1 MSIVLRSL
9 ILPFLLVGLTGCLSG
24 GGQPSLAPAS
34 EGVAALRGGLV
45 GQAGRVQLPSDVMRQ
60 ALEAEYQALQFGR
73 VGVPTRWEA
82 DGYVGEVVP
91 TQLYRVGSQDCRG
104 YVHNVSRAGASSREV
119 GSACRSGTLWTPV

>member
-1 MSIVLRSL
+1 MSIALRCL
-9 ILPFLLVGLTGCLSG
+9 LLPLLLVGLTGCLSSA
-24 GGQPSLAPAS
+24 PSLTPAS
-34 EGVAALRGGLV
+34 EGVSALRGGLI
-45 GQAGRVQLPSDVMRQ
+45 GQSANVQLSDKALRS

>member
-1 MSIVLRSL
+1 MSIALRCL
-9 ILPFLLVGLTGCLSG
+9 ILPCLLLGLTGCLSSG
-24 GGQPSLAPAS
+24 APSLTPAS
-34 EGVAALRGGLV
+34 EGVSALRGGLI
-45 GQAGRVQLPSDVMRQ
+45 GQSANVQLSEQALRS

-82 DGYVGEVVP
+82 DGYTGEVVP

-104 YVHNVSRAGASSREV
+104 YVHNVSRGAAAIREV